1 MNSGTMAI
9 AGVSRA
15 PVYTKLWGS
24 IVTWRGGFSKLGV
37 LLRVSQEVVGLT
49 QGGFLLRHTGLALC
63 ICCRCISLRGAH
75 RHCLSWHSH

>member
-49 QGGFLLRHTGLALC
+49 QGGF
-63 ICCRCISLRGAH
+63 CCRCISLRGAH